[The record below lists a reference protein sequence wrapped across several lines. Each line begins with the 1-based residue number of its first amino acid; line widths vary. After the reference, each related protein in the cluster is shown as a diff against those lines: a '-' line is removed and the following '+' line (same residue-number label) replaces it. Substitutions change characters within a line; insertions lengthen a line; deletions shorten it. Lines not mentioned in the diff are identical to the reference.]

1 MRRLLCLVGVV
12 LVFALSAAAQNA
24 PKAEVAF
31 GYSYVRA
38 NAGGEGFNL
47 HGGSGQ
53 IAGNVND
60 WFGIVADFGGHRL
73 SQTIGGVDV
82 TGTLFTYAFG
92 PRISYRKHERV
103 TPFVQALFGGAR
115 LRVEA
120 LGTSES
126 ENAFAMALGGGFDVK
141 VRQNVAIRLVQA
153 EYVLTRF
160 GGESQNNARISAGI
174 VFRWGGK

>member
-38 NAGGEGFNL
+38 NAGGAGFNL
-47 HGGSGQ
+47 HGGSGSV
-53 IAGNVND
+53 AGNLND
-60 WFGIVADFGGHRL
+60 WFGIVADVGGYKITGL
-73 SQTIGGVDV
+73 PSGVSGNV
-82 TGTLFTYAFG
+82 FTYLFG

-115 LRVEA
+115 ISGSA
-120 LGTSES
+120 LGTSGS
-126 ENAFAMALGGGFDVK
+126 ENAFAMTVGGGIDAK
-141 VRQNVAIRLVQA
+141 VNANVAIRIVQA
-153 EYVLTRF
+153 EYLLTRF
-160 GGESQNNARISAGI
+160 GGERQNNARISAGI
-174 VFRWGGK
+174 VFRWGGR